1 MNIGQHI
8 YIIKSEGDT
17 YSSIA
22 KDWTASFRRFL
33 ELLLTRLS
41 GEKVSINEVYAHEL
55 DVKAI
60 YSPYTMLV
68 PVISDD
74 LLQSPNFNEEIKT
87 FHERAI
93 NKGYNSITWNSR
105 IFKVLREPQK
115 AHYLLDYLS
124 NSRGYDFFH
133 FNAGSDEPVLYDD
146 FTGPTSEKTFWMR
159 LYDLAYDV
167 FKVMD
172 NMKSSENELSTITHA
187 LNPITIFLAEV
198 GADLHSQRDTL
209 KRELIRNGYRVLPD
223 KTMPKDMESMMKG
236 VRADLAQSNLA
247 IHLIGTD
254 SGKIEGSNSSII
266 ELQNRLATEY
276 YNTLE
281 KLDADVSMN
290 FGRIIWISPESINP
304 SVKQR
309 LFIDN
314 LRKDSESTHKVELL
328 ETSLEELKGLVLK
341 KIQNGLESHD
351 KNMVSEVVVKKT
363 IYLIHDQPEG
373 EKCLIIEEFLRR
385 NGYDVVTTS
394 FEGNPDELRATHAE
408 NLKKCDAT
416 LIYYGKENEGWIRS
430 KQKELLKSMGMG
442 RVKPMGPQAILI
454 ENEFQLNKS
463 LKLNEEAMILHG
475 SEVFCPEIIEP
486 FLEKL
491 KA

>member
-1 MNIGQHI
+1 MHMGV
-8 YIIKSEGDT
+8 
-17 YSSIA
+17 A

-41 GEKVSINEVYAHEL
+41 GEKVSLNEISAQDL

-60 YSPYTMLV
+60 YTPYTMLV

-93 NKGYNSITWNSR
+93 NKGYNSISWNSR

-124 NSRGYDFFH
+124 NSRSYDFFH
-133 FNAGSDEPVLYDD
+133 FNAGSDEPVIYDD

-172 NMKSSENELSTITHA
+172 SMKNSENELSAITKT

-209 KRELIRNGYRVLPD
+209 KRELIRNGYRVLPE
-223 KTMPKDMESMMKG
+223 KAMPKDVDSMMKG
-236 VRADLAQSNLA
+236 VKADLAQSNLA
-247 IHLIGTD
+247 IHLVGTD
-254 SGKIEGSNSSII
+254 YGKIEGTNSSII
-266 ELQNRLATEY
+266 ELQNRLATEH

-290 FGRIIWISPESINP
+290 FGRIVWISPESLNL

-328 ETSLEELKGLVLK
+328 ETSIEELKGLVLN
-341 KIQNGLESHD
+341 KIQKGLDQHE
-351 KNMVSEVVVKKT
+351 KNKEEEVVVKKT

-373 EKCLIIEEFLRR
+373 EKCKVIEDFLRR

-416 LIYYGKENEGWIRS
+416 LIYYGKENDGWIRS

-442 RVKPMGPQAILI
+442 RVKPMGQIGRA
-454 ENEFQLNKS
+454 
-463 LKLNEEAMILHG
+463 H
-475 SEVFCPEIIEP
+475 V
-486 FLEKL
+486 
-491 KA
+491 